1 MLSEFNL
8 KAILRRCVF
17 TLLNSFQELA
27 TKNFKKISEAYE
39 VLSNDEKRKLYDDG
53 PKVQCC
59 QRKYQKSRR
68 DENGT
73 SSQEEYETF
82 FTYPNFRFRY
92 NYTLVKNLKC

>member
-1 MLSEFNL
+1 M
-8 KAILRRCVF
+8 
-17 TLLNSFQELA
+17 LLNFFKELA

-59 QRKYQKSRR
+59 QRKYQKSSR
-68 DENGT
+68 DENAT
-73 SSQEEYETF
+73 NSQEEYETF

-92 NYTLVKNLKC
+92 KYTSVNELKY